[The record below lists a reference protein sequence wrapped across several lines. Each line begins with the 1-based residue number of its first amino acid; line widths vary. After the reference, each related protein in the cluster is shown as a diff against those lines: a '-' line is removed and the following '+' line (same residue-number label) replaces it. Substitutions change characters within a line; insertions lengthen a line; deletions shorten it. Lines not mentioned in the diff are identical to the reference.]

1 MITREQVEDVL
12 ERLRPAIKMHGG
24 DVELVEVTDNC
35 AKIRLVGHCIGCPS
49 SMLTLQYGIEQT
61 LKEELPEFD
70 HLIPVSPFE

>member
-1 MITREQVEDVL
+1 LITREQVEDVL